1 MKILI
6 EKSIELGGLG
16 NPRLKNIF
24 TIEKEEEKRD
34 NYRNITDITGR
45 KMTVFFDYQEGEVKK
60 SDRILLPI
68 DKDLKGEVAIKD
80 FIVSKLNEYL
90 SK

>member
-1 MKILI
+1 MKKLI
-6 EKSIELGGLG
+6 EKSIELGGIG

-24 TIEKEEEKRD
+24 TIEKEEDKKD
-34 NYRNITDITGR
+34 NYRNIADIAGR
-45 KMTVFFDYQEGEVKK
+45 KMTVFFDYQEGETKK

-68 DKDLKGEVAIKD
+68 DKDLKGEVAVKD